1 MKSSFSQEKSK
12 GREKQRNVTIQQF
25 GVRTDDITVSE
36 AEAFQKRRTPVTS
49 TQVNSF
55 SSPE

>member
-36 AEAFQKRRTPVTS
+36 AEGFQKRRTPVTP
-49 TQVNSF
+49 TQVNSL